1 MFWETLTV
9 EEHIK
14 IWRNLKLAAFQDTDN
29 QDDVLEECDLVDKA
43 KAKAKTLSGG
53 QKRKLQLAISF
64 TGGSSVCFID
74 EASSG
79 LDPLSRRHIWN
90 IIQNGHSKRT
100 VLITTHFLDE
110 ADILADHIAIVYKGK
125 LVCAGPPT
133 MLKSS
138 FGGDY
143 IIRSEPCDGDDNDA
157 DDTMVFQM
165 STSSETAKK
174 VLELQG
180 LTNDRLQVNFPTL
193 ENVFLNVTKEA
204 NTAINDASGDGVV
217 GEETVIDE
225 KTFAIEAANARDL
238 DLEVG
243 RGISLVRQIVTL
255 FRKRYSLLRSRS
267 GWISYG
273 INLIIPVIIGG
284 VLAHYVPNMP
294 NLQTCR
300 DNVEI
305 LHSQSPMLFT
315 TPERIGSSNT
325 PVVLLGPAT
334 AFSGAVQDAI
344 YASEIGPYL
353 YNEYSGGYGEG
364 SLSEPNT
371 SSILNTRTF
380 VEGTKEL
387 VSSVTNPSLGGVY
400 AFGIFAP
407 TAESAILFH
416 DSNVGESTTPMLA
429 LSLVTNRLANATNS
443 HPRLSTTNLQYFTH
457 IQESVSFWSMPIA
470 ILIVLAFI
478 SAASI
483 SGVYPTFEKVNN
495 VRSLEYCNGVSPL
508 ALWTANLIFD
518 TQFIIVQSLIV
529 WGIAFAGSL
538 EKLYYAPGNILAVL
552 ILFGIATY
560 LGTYVLSLFLKKA
573 AFAIAAGVHLLLFL
587 LYLIGYI
594 VNQAVGDISTRQD
607 TYSKLQYF
615 LGLTSPGANL
625 ARGLFLSMNVFEV
638 LCGETGTDE
647 SSAISYRRYG
657 GVYANLLIQI
667 VLLISILVIYEY
679 GSADWLRRNITHRG
693 VPARLHYLVD
703 SGQMQDEKQARAAA
717 VADPSKL
724 LSLSHVSKFFGRNFA
739 VQNIS
744 FDISK
749 GNTLALLGANG
760 AGKTTT
766 INLIRGVMKPDFGDI
781 TLDGIS
787 VLRQPHKARLHMG
800 VCPQDDAVDNL
811 TVRQTL
817 SFYASVKGLKN
828 ISGNVDKVLHAL
840 NITTFEH
847 VMVKALSGGTKR
859 KLSVAIALLGNPRV
873 LLLDEPSTGQDAGA
887 KRILWNTLK
896 EIRGNRAI
904 LLTTHSMEEAESLA
918 TNVAIMGTRMLA
930 TGTLSS
936 LQETYGALFT
946 IRAIRVPDISAEEVE
961 EITKEN
967 FGNQITHYEDR
978 HGQIFFNLPH
988 NRADLGRILKT
999 MEFLKGDAIEET
1011 GGNAGGGSSNQVKV
1025 LQAYTVTPPS
1035 LEEVF
1040 MQVAKEAGANVGGV

>member
-1 MFWETLTV
+1 M
-9 EEHIK
+9 
-14 IWRNLKLAAFQDTDN
+14 
-29 QDDVLEECDLVDKA
+29 DKA

-110 ADILADHIAIVYKGK
+110 ADVLADHIAIVYKGK

-143 IIRSEPCDGDDNDA
+143 IIRSEPSDGDDADA
-157 DDTMVFQM
+157 DDNMVWRA
-165 STSSETAKK
+165 STSSEATKK
-174 VLELQG
+174 VLELEG
-180 LTNDRLQVNFPTL
+180 LTNDHLQVNFPTL
-193 ENVFLNVTKEA
+193 EKVFLNVTKDS
-204 NTAINDASGDGVV
+204 NTAINDDLGDGAA

-243 RGISLVRQIVTL
+243 HGISLVRQIFTL
-255 FRKRYSLLRSRS
+255 FRKRYTLLLSRS
-267 GWISYG
+267 GWMSYG

-294 NLQTCR
+294 SLQTCQQ
-300 DNVEI
+300 NVDL
-305 LHSQSPMLFT
+305 LHSGSLQMQQGSEYAPLIFTSPQSIGEAGTPT
-315 TPERIGSSNT
+315 T
-325 PVVLLGPAT
+325 LLGPAS
-334 AFSGAVQDAI
+334 AFSGNVQDAI
-344 YASEIGPYL
+344 YASEIGPFLYEDSGYL
-353 YNEYSGGYGEG
+353 GDFS
-364 SLSEPNT
+364 SEPNT
-371 SSILNTRTF
+371 TSILKTRMF
-380 VEGTKEL
+380 VSDTQEL
-387 VSSVTNPSLGGVY
+387 VTSLTNTPPGGSW
-400 AFGIFAP
+400 AFGVFAP
-407 TAESAILFH
+407 TPESAILFH
-416 DSNVGESTTPMLA
+416 NSDNSESATPMLA
-429 LSLVTNRLANATNS
+429 LSLVTNRLANATDS
-443 HPRLSTTNLQYFTH
+443 HSLVSTANLQYLAN
-457 IQESVSFWSMPIA
+457 IQENVSFWSMPIA

-478 SAASI
+478 AAASI
-483 SGVYPTFEKVNN
+483 SGIYPTFEKVNN
-495 VRSLEYCNGVSPL
+495 VRSLEYCNGVSPC
-508 ALWTANLIFD
+508 ALWSANLIFD
-518 TQFIIVQSLIV
+518 TQFIIIQSIIV

-538 EKLYYAPGNILAVL
+538 ERLYFAPGNILAIF

-573 AFAIAAGVHLLLFL
+573 AFAIAAGVHMFLFL

-594 VNQAVGDISTRQD
+594 VNQAVGNVATRQQ
-607 TYSKLQYF
+607 TYSTLQYF

-625 ARGLFLSMNVFEV
+625 ARALFLSMNVFEV
-638 LCGETGTDE
+638 LCGEYGSDV
-647 SSAISYRRYG
+647 SPSISYRLYG
-657 GVYANLLIQI
+657 GVYTNLVIQI
-667 VLLISILVIYEY
+667 VLLISILAIYEY
-679 GSADWLRRNITHRG
+679 GSSDWWRRNVTHRG

-717 VADPSKL
+717 VADSSKL

-787 VLRQPHKARLHMG
+787 VLRQPHKARVHMG

-828 ISGNVDKVLHAL
+828 VSGNVDKVLHAL

-946 IRAIRVPDISAEEVE
+946 VRAIRAPEVSPEEVE
-961 EITKEN
+961 AITKEY
-967 FGNQITHYEDR
+967 FGNQITNYEDR
-978 HGQIFFNLPH
+978 HAQIYFNLPH
-988 NRADLGRILKT
+988 DRASLGRILKT
-999 MEFLKGDAIEET
+999 MECLKGDAIE
-1011 GGNAGGGSSNQVKV
+1011 GNGSAAGGSSNLMKF
-1025 LQAYTVTPPS
+1025 LQAYTVTPPT

-1040 MQVAKEAGANVGGV
+1040 MQVAKEAGSNVGGV